1 MNNKTVYDFIL
12 GMFSERTTSAITF
25 VTLMKEKE
33 SLGTCGLT

>member
-12 GMFSERTTSAITF
+12 GMFSERTSAITF